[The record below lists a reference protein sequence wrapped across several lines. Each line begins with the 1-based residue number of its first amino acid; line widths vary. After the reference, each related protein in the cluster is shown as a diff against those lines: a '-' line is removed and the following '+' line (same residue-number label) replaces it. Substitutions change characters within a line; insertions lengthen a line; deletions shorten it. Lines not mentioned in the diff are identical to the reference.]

1 MPAVVVRAVLLTF
14 AVLAVLTQVGPAHVR
29 ASDDDDSKA
38 WADVIAVGPR
48 HGLAVGVD
56 KPTLEHITAGL
67 PSGTL
72 GDATATTGHGDGG
85 QPECTASPVGPVAEI
100 QAAVAAAAA
109 EQVPTVSDPTFTE
122 DVISPQGPLT
132 RVVTSTWYRWD
143 GQFGEIKV
151 IVTCPG
157 RAFIVWSALG
167 AGPDGMPV
175 PQITAADLLP
185 GVHAEVIRHLPT
197 PIPRIGPA
205 DENPYGWTY
214 VNNRTFFW
222 IDQAQGQWAP
232 VVASVS
238 AAGITVSA
246 RAEPVTMVVDP
257 GDGNPKIT
265 CAGAGVAVTKDTWQ
279 PEIPGG
285 CPYIYPNSSAMAPNG
300 ETYPVTIGMVWHVT
314 WSATTGEGGD
324 LGYVSTTSEP
334 RDLAVAEVQAIIV
347 PNG

>member
-1 MPAVVVRAVLLTF
+1 MRAMSLRAPMLSAVA
-14 AVLAVLTQVGPAHVR
+14 
-29 ASDDDDSKA
+29 
-38 WADVIAVGPR
+38 VIAASVPT
-48 HGLAVGVD
+48 AVHAAGDDQPVDYSGVVQIATLVSLKATID
-56 KPTLEHITAGL
+56 KPTLERIKAGL

-72 GDATATTGHGDGG
+72 GAPTATTGHGDGA
-85 QPECTASPVGPVAEI
+85 QSPCSASPVGPVAEI

-109 EQVPTVSDPTFTE
+109 EQVPTVSDPTYTE

-143 GQFGEIKV
+143 GQFGEIKINV
-151 IVTCPG
+151 FCPG
-157 RAFIVWSALG
+157 RAFTVWSALRAG
-167 AGPDGMPV
+167 ADGTPV

-197 PIPRIGPA
+197 PVPRIGPA
-205 DENPYGWTY
+205 DENPHGWTY

-222 IDQAQGQWAP
+222 IDQAPGQWAP
-232 VVASVS
+232 VVATVS

-246 RAEPVTMVVDP
+246 TAEPRTIIVDP
-257 GDGNPKIT
+257 GDGSPKVT
-265 CAGAGVAVTKDTWQ
+265 CAGAGVAVTKDTWR

-285 CPYIYPNSSAMAPNG
+285 CAYVYPNSSAMAPNG
-300 ETYPVTIGMVWHVT
+300 ETYPVTVGIVWHVT

-324 LGYVSTTSEP
+324 LGYVSTTSEA

-347 PNG
+347 PNS

>member
-1 MPAVVVRAVLLTF
+1 MRAIGMRTVL
-14 AVLAVLTQVGPAHVR
+14 VLAAIMQLWATR
-29 ASDDDDSKA
+29 ALAAGDGDA
-38 WADVIAVGPR
+38 ETWGNVIAVGPG
-48 HGLAVGVD
+48 HGLSAGLD
-56 KPTLEHITAGL
+56 TKTLQHVKVGL

-72 GDATATTGHGDGG
+72 RDPTATSGHGDGA
-85 QPECTASPVGPVAEI
+85 QSPCSASPVGPVAEI
-100 QAAVAAAAA
+100 QSAVAAAAA

-132 RVVTSTWYRWD
+132 RLVSSTWYRWD
-143 GQFGEIKV
+143 GQLGEIKV
-151 IVTCPG
+151 SVTCPG
-157 RAFIVWSALG
+157 RAPFNVWSALG
-167 AGPDGMPV
+167 AGPDGTPV

-205 DENPYGWTY
+205 DEDPHGYTY

-232 VVASVS
+232 VVATVS

-246 RAEPVTMVVDP
+246 RAEPATMVVDP
-257 GDGNPKIT
+257 GDGNPKVT
-265 CAGAGVAVTKDTWQ
+265 CAGAGVAVTAATWR
-279 PEIPGG
+279 PDIPGG
-285 CPYIYPNSSAMAPNG
+285 CPYVYPNSSAMAPNG
-300 ETYPVTIGMVWHVT
+300 QTYPVTVSIAWHVS

-334 RDLAVAEVQAIIV
+334 RDLPVAEVQAIIV
-347 PNG
+347 SNGG

>member
-1 MPAVVVRAVLLTF
+1 MRAMSLRLSTVGAIVVF
-14 AVLAVLTQVGPAHVR
+14 AVCTPAANV
-29 ASDDDDSKA
+29 AAEDGQTGNA
-38 WADVIAVGPR
+38 TGIAEIGTGAALKVE
-48 HGLAVGVD
+48 VD
-56 KPTLEHITAGL
+56 APTLEHLKTGL

-72 GDATATTGHGDGG
+72 GEPTATAGRGDGG
-85 QPECTASPVGPVAEI
+85 QAECSATPVGPVAEI

-109 EQVPTVSDPTFTE
+109 EQVPTVSDPTYTE